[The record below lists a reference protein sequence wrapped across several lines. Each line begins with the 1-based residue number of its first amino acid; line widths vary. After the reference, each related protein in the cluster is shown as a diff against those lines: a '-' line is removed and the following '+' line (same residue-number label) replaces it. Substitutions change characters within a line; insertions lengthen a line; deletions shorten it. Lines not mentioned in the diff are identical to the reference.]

1 MRKIL
6 SVVLALAI
14 SGALF
19 AGCASTP
26 AAASSEAA
34 SSEAVSSEAVSS
46 EAASSAAASS
56 EAASSVDASSSE
68 AASSEAVS
76 SEAASSAA
84 ASSKAASS
92 AAASSKAV
100 SSVAASSKA
109 AADVAAKGTGLT
121 GKVTLTGST
130 SMQELMEAFIE
141 DYKTVEPGVTVECQF
156 VGSGPGITAVTEG
169 KVDIG
174 NASRALKTTES
185 STLKAHV
192 VAIDGIAIALNPA
205 NKVSD
210 LTLGQIASIYKGEV
224 KNWKDV
230 GGADAA
236 IVVIGRDSASGT
248 REAFE
253 SIVNV
258 KDKCKYSQELTSTGA
273 VQTAV
278 ASNANAIGY
287 ISLNAVNS
295 KVKACKVGGAEATDA
310 NIIKGTYALSR
321 PFVMATNST
330 KTLSAPA
337 QAFLDYAMGAKGQ
350 AVVKSIGLISKK

>member
-26 AAASSEAA
+26 AAASSEAV

-56 EAASSVDASSSE
+56 EAASSV
-68 AASSEAVS
+68 AASSAAAS

-84 ASSKAASS
+84 ASS
-92 AAASSKAV
+92 AAASSKATA
-100 SSVAASSKA
+100 SVAASSKA

-174 NASRALKTTES
+174 NASRALKTTEA
-185 STLKAHV
+185 STLKANI

-210 LTLGQIASIYKGEV
+210 LTLGQIASIYKGDV

-253 SIVNV
+253 SIAGVAG
-258 KDKCKYSQELTSTGA
+258 KCKYAQELTSTGA

-278 ASNANAIGY
+278 ASNPNAIGY

-310 NIIKGTYALSR
+310 NIIKGSYSLSR

-337 QAFLDYAMGAKGQ
+337 KAFLDYAMGAKGQ
-350 AVVKSIGLISKK
+350 AVVKGIGLISKK

>member
-1 MRKIL
+1 MKKIL
-6 SVVLALAI
+6 SAVLALAI

-26 AAASSEAA
+26 APVSSEAVSSASA

-46 EAASSAAASS
+46 EADSSVAASSA
-56 EAASSVDASSSE
+56 SVSSE
-68 AASSEAVS
+68 AASSE
-76 SEAASSAA
+76 EASSAA

-92 AAASSKAV
+92 AASSE
-100 SSVAASSKA
+100 
-109 AADVAAKGTGLT
+109 AAKGTGLT

-174 NASRALKTTES
+174 NASRALKTTEAA
-185 STLKAHV
+185 TLKANI

-205 NKVSD
+205 NKVAD

-224 KNWKDV
+224 KNWKEV

-253 SIVNV
+253 SIAGVAG
-258 KDKCKYSQELTSTGA
+258 KCKYAQELTSTGA

-278 ASNANAIGY
+278 ASNPNAIGY
-287 ISLNAVNS
+287 VSLNAVN
-295 KVKACKVGGAEATDA
+295 KTVKACKVGGAEATDA
-310 NIIKGTYALSR
+310 NIIKGTYQLSR
-321 PFVMATNST
+321 PFVMVTNST

-337 QAFLDYAMGAKGQ
+337 KAFLDYAMGAKGQ